1 MSLFFNHFFTL
12 LTTPPGNLIYHIVLV
27 VSIAVT
33 LQRAI
38 RILSSTQ
45 FPQAR
50 RTVIGL
56 GILLSLQVIILI
68 VGAPTGLGVLDPKLV
83 LPPLE
88 RAVALLSLI
97 WIIWLWGFPEP
108 VRLADYATLLLNF
121 LVLVLFGLTQLLWI
135 RYSGILFNTSIF
147 ESIWQGLSLT
157 VALLGV
163 LGLVR
168 RKPNGWTNGLVILLL
183 AFIGHLVSLVWRMD
197 GNLPG
202 VVRLTQ
208 LVMFP
213 LLFTIVRRF
222 PISALEAAPVAKTDK
237 SAREPTRERRRYS
250 TDPKTLQA
258 LMTLA
263 AEVNSTKIGFALTR
277 GIAQAILADLCFL
290 VTLTEDKSLY
300 IACGFDLIREENLE
314 GAPVQKDAIPLLA
327 NAIQRGRPLRLPASS
342 TSSDLKALGQMLNLS
357 NPGNLLSVP
366 INTPEG
372 VPLGGILILS
382 PYSNRLWSA
391 EDQDYLTNVSPLFI
405 PILDRVQRASQ
416 MTSERDQALQQVQ
429 SSNEQA
435 EQANSKYEQAA
446 LELDKLHDKE
456 SQSQVQLENM
466 ASLMIMQEESQKTI
480 DSLKTQIEQMRQAA
494 ETNASS
500 GDSAQLT
507 ALLIKQEDSQKTI
520 EALNTQ
526 IEQMRKAAEE
536 ANSSSDTKKNAV
548 IWGARQDE
556 SQKTIEDLNAQIEQ
570 LRPAA
575 ESNVSSGEAVQLS
588 ALLIKQEESQ
598 KTIDTLNTQIEQMR
612 QAAEANASSG
622 EAAQLTAL
630 LITQEESQKTID
642 TLNTQIEQMRQAAD
656 AETSGDSVQ
665 IAALLDKQEEYR
677 VTIES
682 LETQI
687 EQMRQT
693 GEVSEETAD
702 SAQLE
707 GELHNA
713 LEELA
718 RMQNTLAEANTN
730 VMKLQD
736 RPSPPITS
744 EQVDVIASISQELR
758 QPMSSIIGYT
768 DLLMGESVGVLGA
781 LQRKFI
787 ERIKASTDRIGG
799 LVNDLIQITN
809 LETGR
814 MEFKAES
821 IDLNLII
828 DNAMAYTS
836 AQIREK
842 NITLRLDIPDSAL
855 LIRTDRDAFQQILI
869 HLLQN
874 ATGATQVEGVVTL
887 RVQIQSELNEHFI
900 SIQVTDTGGGIAS
913 ADIPRVFARRYHA
926 DHGLIQGLG
935 DTGVGLSIAKALVEA
950 QGGRIW
956 VETEAGCGSTFS
968 ILLPV
973 LLKAEEEK

>member
-1 MSLFFNHFFTL
+1 MSLFFNHIFAL

-38 RILSSTQ
+38 RILRSTQ

-56 GILLSLQVIILI
+56 GILIGLQVLYLV
-68 VGAPTGLGVLDPKLV
+68 VGAPTGLGALDPKLV

-97 WIIWLWGFPEP
+97 WIVWLWGFPEP
-108 VRLADYATLLLNF
+108 VRLADYITVVLN
-121 LVLVLFGLTQLLWI
+121 VLVLILFALTQVLWVG
-135 RYSGILFNTSIF
+135 YSGSGFNASIF
-147 ESIWQGLSLT
+147 ETVWQGFGAA
-157 VALLGV
+157 VAFLGLLG
-163 LGLVR
+163 LLR
-168 RKPNGWTNGLVILLL
+168 RKPNGWTNGLIILAL
-183 AFIGHLVSLVWRMD
+183 AFIGHLVSLVWRMEGD
-197 GNLPG
+197 LPG
-202 VVRLTQ
+202 VVRLSQ
-208 LVMFP
+208 LIMFP
-213 LLFTIVRRF
+213 LLLTIVRRF
-222 PISALEAAPVAKTDK
+222 PMGVVEAAPAVKPDK
-237 SAREPTRERRRYS
+237 SATQPIRERRRYS
-250 TDPKTLQA
+250 TDPKTLHA

-277 GIAQAILADLCFL
+277 SIAQAILADLCFL

-300 IACGFDLIREENLE
+300 IACGYDLIREENLD
-314 GAPVQKDAIPLLA
+314 GAPIQNDSIPLLA

-366 INTPEG
+366 IVTSEG
-372 VPLGGILILS
+372 APLGGILILS

-391 EDQDYLTNVSPLFI
+391 EDQDYLTNVSPLYI
-405 PILDRVQRASQ
+405 PILDRVKRAALLEG
-416 MTSERDQALQQVQ
+416 ERTQALQQARAAQ
-429 SSNEQA
+429 EQA
-435 EQANSKYEQAA
+435 EQATSKYDQAA
-446 LELDKLHDKE
+446 MELDKLRDKE
-456 SQSQVQLENM
+456 TQSQVKLENM
-466 ASLMIMQEESQKTI
+466 AALMLM
-480 DSLKTQIEQMRQAA
+480 
-494 ETNASS
+494 
-500 GDSAQLT
+500 
-507 ALLIKQEDSQKTI
+507 
-520 EALNTQ
+520 
-526 IEQMRKAAEE
+526 
-536 ANSSSDTKKNAV
+536 
-548 IWGARQDE
+548 QDE
-556 SQKTIEDLNAQIEQ
+556 SQKTIESLKAQIDQMRQAAEEAASSGDTKKNAVVWGDRQEESRKTIETLNAQIEQ
-570 LRPAA
+570 MRLAA
-575 ESNVSSGEAVQLS
+575 EANTSTADAEQIT
-588 ALLIKQEESQ
+588 ALMIKQEESQ
-598 KTIDTLNTQIEQMR
+598 KTIDDLNAQIEQMR
-612 QAAEANASSG
+612 QAD
-622 EAAQLTAL
+622 
-630 LITQEESQKTID
+630 ES
-642 TLNTQIEQMRQAAD
+642 D
-656 AETSGDSVQ
+656 ATGDSVQ
-665 IAALLDKQEEYR
+665 ISALLDKQEEYR
-677 VTIES
+677 IMIES

-687 EQMRQT
+687 AQMRQT
-693 GEVSEETAD
+693 GQVSEEVAD
-702 SAQLE
+702 SAQME

-718 RMQNTLAEANTN
+718 RMQNALADANAN
-730 VMKLQD
+730 ILKLEQ
-736 RPSPPITS
+736 RSSAPITG
-744 EQVDVIASISQELR
+744 EQVEVIASISQELR

-809 LETGR
+809 LETGK

-821 IDLNLII
+821 FDLNLII

-874 ATGATQVEGVVTL
+874 ATGATQAEGVVTL
-887 RVQIQSELNEHFI
+887 RVRMQSEQNDHFI
-900 SIQVTDTGGGIAS
+900 AIQISDTGGGIAS
-913 ADIPRVFARRYHA
+913 RDIPRVFARRYRA
-926 DHGLIQGLG
+926 DHALIQGLG
-935 DTGVGLSIAKALVEA
+935 DSGVGLSIAKALVEA

-968 ILLPV
+968 ILMPV
-973 LLKAEEEK
+973 LLKPEEKNEAGLAADQEK